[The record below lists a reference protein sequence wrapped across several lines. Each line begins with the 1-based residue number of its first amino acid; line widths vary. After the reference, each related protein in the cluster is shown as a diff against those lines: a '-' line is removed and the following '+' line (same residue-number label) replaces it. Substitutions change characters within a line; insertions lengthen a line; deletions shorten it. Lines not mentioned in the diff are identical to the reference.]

1 MSDPA
6 AAVRGLLADIERAA
20 SAFETVCGEVRG
32 EIAEQAEQT
41 DARVREAQRDRDA
54 VREAERGAR
63 TRAKQA
69 EQATAILREEREV
82 IRQALRAVT
91 GAGDSSENGSR

>member
-20 SAFETVCGEVRG
+20 SAFETVCGEIRG
-32 EIAEQAEQT
+32 EIADQT
-41 DARVREAQRDRDA
+41 DARVREAHRDRDA

-63 TRAKQA
+63 TRAEQA

-82 IRQALRAVT
+82 IRKALRAVT
-91 GAGDSSENGSR
+91 GAGDSAEKGSR